1 MNALED
7 QLAKI
12 FLEKMP
18 ALSGSAKEMTVKFL
32 PWVLIVLG
40 ALGLL
45 AWLSAIG
52 LFRFASLVVMGL
64 GHAPGQAFS
73 LFTALFLYIL
83 APVMQALAVGGGYL
97 MLSRS
102 LTGWR
107 IAFYS
112 LLVSFI
118 VHLAYLSIFGLFLDI
133 VFAYLLFQTKEYYN

>member
-1 MNALED
+1 LNELEE

-18 ALSGSAKEMTVKFL
+18 ELSGNAKEMSVKFL

-40 ALGLL
+40 VFGLL

-52 LFRFASLVVMGL
+52 LFHFASLVVMGL
-64 GHAPGQAFS
+64 GHAPRQTFS
-73 LFTALFLYIL
+73 LFTVLFLYIL

-97 MLSRS
+97 MLSRR

-118 VHLAYLSIFGLFLDI
+118 VHLAYFSIFGLFLDLA
-133 VFAYLLFQTKEYYN
+133 FAYLLFQTKEYYS